1 MGPGQGGAGAKA
13 CSSMLTVTTR
23 LQLPPPPPQ
32 PTLPA
37 QLGREEEFLVG
48 VLYLGDVM
56 DQDMVLQK
64 T

>member
-1 MGPGQGGAGAKA
+1 
-13 CSSMLTVTTR
+13 MLTVTTR